1 MTDGSTP
8 APEAAPPP
16 LPWRVRGARTVT
28 GFLSPA
34 VRRVAND
41 RGIDVA
47 TLVGRT
53 GSGAQ
58 GRLTVGDVGD
68 FGDLGGVDL
77 RPTGDE
83 RVPFN
88 RVQARAGVALLASTQ
103 TAAHA
108 LTVVECDYSAV
119 EVARRAWRERFRAE
133 EGFSL
138 TYLPFAARAVVDA
151 LRDFS
156 LFNATMG
163 DESLVLSRGV
173 GLGIAV
179 DLDHQGLVV
188 PVVHDADSLRLRALA
203 RAIDDVARRARSKRL
218 TPDDTAGGTFTVTNP
233 GGYGT
238 EISVPIINRPQVGI
252 LSTDGVRK
260 RVVAAAGADGDNDA
274 LAIRPT
280 GFLCLS
286 FDHRAIDGA
295 YAGAF
300 AGRVR
305 EILEGRDWL
314 TEL

>member
-1 MTDGSTP
+1 MTDGSAP
-8 APEAAPPP
+8 APEPAPA
-16 LPWRVRGARTVT
+16 LPWRVRGPRHAA

-34 VRRVAND
+34 VRRVAGE

-47 TLVGRT
+47 TLANRT

-58 GRLTVGDVGD
+58 GRLTVGD
-68 FGDLGGVDL
+68 LGSAS
-77 RPTGDE
+77 PAAAQTGDE

-88 RVQARAGVALLASTQ
+88 RVQARAGVGLLASTQ

-119 EVARRAWRERFRAE
+119 EVARRLWRARFRAE

-151 LRDFS
+151 LRDFPLLNAS
-156 LFNATMG
+156 LG
-163 DESLVLSRGV
+163 DDALVLSRRV

-188 PVVHDADSLRLRALA
+188 PVVHDADTLRLRALA
-203 RAIDDVARRARSKRL
+203 RAIDDIARRARSKRL
-218 TPDDTAGGTFTVTNP
+218 TPDDMAGGTFTVTSP

-238 EISVPIINRPQVGI
+238 EISVPIINRPQIGI

-260 RVVAAAGADGDNDA
+260 RVVAADGDR

-280 GFLCLS
+280 GYLCLS

-305 EILEGRDWL
+305 DILEERDWL

>member
-1 MTDGSTP
+1 MVTL
-8 APEAAPPP
+8 PP
-16 LPWRVRGARTVT
+16 LPWRVRAPRAVA

-34 VRRVAND
+34 VRRAAAE
-41 RGIDVA
+41 RGFDPA
-47 TLVGRT
+47 ALAAQT

-58 GRLTVGDVGD
+58 GRVALA
-68 FGDLGGVDL
+68 DLDAGSAPH
-77 RPTGDE
+77 PTGDE

-108 LTVVECDYSAV
+108 LTVVQSDYSAV
-119 EVARRAWRERFRAE
+119 ETARRAWRERFRAE

-138 TYLPFAARAVVDA
+138 TYLPFVARAVVDA
-151 LRDFS
+151 LREFP
-156 LFNATMG
+156 LFNSTLGEDA
-163 DESLVLSRGV
+163 LVVAPRV

-188 PVVHDADSLRLRALA
+188 PVVHDADTLRLRALA
-203 RAIDDVARRARSKRL
+203 RAIDDIARRARSKRL
-218 TPDDTAGGTFTVTNP
+218 TPDDTAGGTFTITNP

-238 EISVPIINRPQVGI
+238 EISVPIINRPQIGI

-260 RVVAAAGADGDNDA
+260 RVVAVDGA
-274 LAIRPT
+274 LAIRPS

-286 FDHRAIDGA
+286 FDHRAVDGA

-300 AGRVR
+300 ASRVR
-305 EILEGRDWL
+305 AILEGRDWL
-314 TEL
+314 TEM

>member
-1 MTDGSTP
+1 VTDGSTP
-8 APEAAPPP
+8 APEPAVAP
-16 LPWRVRGARTVT
+16 LPWRVRRPRDVS

-34 VRRVAND
+34 VRRVAAVS
-41 RGIDVA
+41 RVDVA
-47 TLVGRT
+47 ALVQRT
-53 GSGAQ
+53 GSGTD
-58 GRLTVGDVGD
+58 GRVTVADLDGAVG
-68 FGDLGGVDL
+68 GS
-77 RPTGDE
+77 E

-103 TAAHA
+103 AAAHA
-108 LTVVECDYSAV
+108 LTVLECDYSAV
-119 EVARRAWRERFRAE
+119 DAARREWRERFRAE

-138 TYLPFAARAVVDA
+138 TYLPFVARAVVDA
-151 LRDFS
+151 LRDFP
-156 LFNATMG
+156 LFNSTLGEDALM
-163 DESLVLSRGV
+163 LSRRV

-179 DLDHQGLVV
+179 DLEYQGLVV
-188 PVVHDADSLRLRALA
+188 PVVHDAGALRLRALA

-218 TPDDTAGGTFTVTNP
+218 TPDDTAGGTFTITNP

-238 EISVPIINRPQVGI
+238 EISVPIINRPQIGI

-260 RVVAAAGADGDNDA
+260 RVVVASDGPDGDR

-286 FDHRAIDGA
+286 FDHRAVDGA

-300 AGRVR
+300 ASRVGS
-305 EILEGRDWL
+305 ILEGRDWL

>member
-1 MTDGSTP
+1 VTDGSL
-8 APEAAPPP
+8 PEAEAARPP
-16 LPWRVRGARTVT
+16 LPWRERRPRQVA

-34 VRRVAND
+34 VRRVAAD

-47 TLVGRT
+47 TLAGRV
-53 GSGAQ
+53 GSGGQ
-58 GRLTVGDVGD
+58 GRVALRDVDGALGTVGDVESGET
-68 FGDLGGVDL
+68 
-77 RPTGDE
+77 RPSGDE

-88 RVQARAGVALLASTQ
+88 RVQTRAGVALLASKQ
-103 TAAHA
+103 AAAHA
-108 LTVVECDYSAV
+108 LTVVETDYSAV
-119 EVARRAWRERFRAE
+119 DRARREWRERFRAE

-138 TYLPFAARAVVDA
+138 TYLPFVARAVVDA
-151 LRDFS
+151 LRAFP
-156 LFNATMG
+156 LLNATAG
-163 DESLVLSRGV
+163 DDDTLVLHRRV

-179 DLDHQGLVV
+179 DLDNQGLVV

-203 RAIDDVARRARSKRL
+203 RAIDDIARRARSKRL
-218 TPDDTAGGTFTVTNP
+218 TPDDTAGGTFTITNP

-260 RVVAAAGADGDNDA
+260 RVVADDVNN
-274 LAIRPT
+274 LVIRPV

-286 FDHRAIDGA
+286 FDHRALDGA

-305 EILEGRDWL
+305 GILEGRDWL
-314 TEL
+314 TEM

>member
-1 MTDGSTP
+1 
-8 APEAAPPP
+8 
-16 LPWRVRGARTVT
+16 
-28 GFLSPA
+28 
-34 VRRVAND
+34 VRRLATE

-47 TLVGRT
+47 ALANRP

-58 GRLTVGDVGD
+58 GRLTVGDVG
-68 FGDLGGVDL
+68 GSPGAGSPGAA
-77 RPTGDE
+77 PTGDE
-83 RVPFN
+83 RVPFT

-119 EVARRAWRERFRAE
+119 EVARREWRERFRAE

-151 LRDFS
+151 LRAFP
-156 LFNATMG
+156 LFNATLG
-163 DESLVLSRGV
+163 DDALLLSRRV

-203 RAIDDVARRARSKRL
+203 RAIDDIARRARSKRL

-252 LSTDGVRK
+252 LSTEGVRK
-260 RVVAAAGADGDNDA
+260 RVVATGGPDGDR

-280 GFLCLS
+280 GYLCLS

-305 EILEGRDWL
+305 DILEGRDWL